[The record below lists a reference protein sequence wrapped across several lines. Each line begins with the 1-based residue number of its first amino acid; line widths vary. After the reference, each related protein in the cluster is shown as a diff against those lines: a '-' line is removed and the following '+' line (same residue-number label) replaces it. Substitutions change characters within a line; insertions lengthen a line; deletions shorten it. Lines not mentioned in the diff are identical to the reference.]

1 MTRSSRQATSR
12 PVDGAVAQRVTVDTV
27 IFTIRD
33 NELQVL
39 LVRRAIAPYKG
50 RWAIPG
56 GFVLANES
64 LDDAA
69 RRELREETGV
79 GDVWLEQL
87 YTFGDPK
94 RDPRGR
100 VVTVAY
106 FALVSPDRA
115 PPLAGSDAADAQW
128 WPATNPPHPLA
139 FDHQHIL
146 SVALERLRGKL
157 SYTNIGFELLPQKFT
172 LSQLQRVHEA
182 ILGETLDKRN
192 FRKRVDALGVVR
204 PLNESMREGT
214 GRPAQ
219 LFTFRRGPQK
229 TTPPL

>member
-1 MTRSSRQATSR
+1 MTRRSVQ
-12 PVDGAVAQRVTVDTV
+12 PDGQPPEAAVQRVTVDIV

-33 NELQVL
+33 AALHVL
-39 LVRRAIAPYKG
+39 LVRRAIPPFKG

-56 GFVLANES
+56 GFVLPNES

-79 GDVWLEQL
+79 DDVWLEQL

-100 VVTVAY
+100 IVTVAY
-106 FALVSPDRA
+106 FALVSPDRV
-115 PPLAGSDAADAQW
+115 PPLAGSDAAEAQW
-128 WPATNPPHPLA
+128 WPATKTPQPLA
-139 FDHQHIL
+139 FDHQVIL
-146 SVALERLRGKL
+146 TVALDRVRGKL

-204 PLNESMREGT
+204 PLNESMRDGT

-219 LFTFRRGPQK
+219 LFTFRRG
-229 TTPPL
+229 L

>member
-1 MTRSSRQATSR
+1 MTRSSRQATPQS
-12 PVDGAVAQRVTVDTV
+12 VDGAVGQRVTVDTV

-115 PPLAGSDAADAQW
+115 PLLAGSDAAEARW

-204 PLNESMREGT
+204 PLNESMRDGT

-219 LFTFRRGPQK
+219 LFTFRRGPQ
-229 TTPPL
+229 

>member
-1 MTRSSRQATSR
+1 M
-12 PVDGAVAQRVTVDTV
+12 QRVTVDTV

-33 NELQVL
+33 AELQVL
-39 LVRRAIAPYKG
+39 LVRRAIPPFKG

-79 GDVWLEQL
+79 EDVFLEQL

-115 PPLAGSDAADAQW
+115 PPLAGSDAAEARW
-128 WPATNPPHPLA
+128 FPANGTPGALA
-139 FDHQHIL
+139 FDHDHIL
-146 SVALERLRGKL
+146 TVALERLRGKL
-157 SYTNIGFELLPQKFT
+157 TYTTIGFELLPQKFT

-182 ILGETLDKRN
+182 ILGEPLDKRN
-192 FRKRVDALGVVR
+192 FRKRVEALGAVR
-204 PLNESMREGT
+204 PLNETTSDGA

-219 LFTFRRGPQK
+219 VFVFRRK
-229 TTPPL
+229 

>member
-1 MTRSSRQATSR
+1 MTTST
-12 PVDGAVAQRVTVDTV
+12 VQRVTVDIV

-33 NELQVL
+33 AELQLL
-39 LVRRAIAPYKG
+39 LVRRAIPPFKG

-56 GFVLANES
+56 GFVLPNES

-79 GDVWLEQL
+79 EDVWLEQL
-87 YTFGDPK
+87 YTFGEPK

-115 PPLAGSDAADAQW
+115 PPLAGSDAAEAGW
-128 WPATNPPHPLA
+128 WPAVTLPPLA
-139 FDHQHIL
+139 FDHDGI
-146 SVALERLRGKL
+146 VATALERLRGKL
-157 SYTNIGFELLPQKFT
+157 SYTDIGFELLPKKFT

-192 FRKRVDALGVVR
+192 FRKRLDALHVVR
-204 PLNESMREGT
+204 PLNETVQDGG
-214 GRPAQ
+214 GRPAR
-219 LFTFRRGPQK
+219 LFTFRRRRSMP
-229 TTPPL
+229 

>member
-1 MTRSSRQATSR
+1 MTRSSVDQVRVQPLSSAT
-12 PVDGAVAQRVTVDTV
+12 AQRVTVDTV

-33 NELQVL
+33 TELQVL
-39 LVRRAIAPYKG
+39 LVRRAIPPFKG

-56 GFVLANES
+56 GFVLASES

-79 GDVWLEQL
+79 EDVWLEQL

-115 PPLAGSDAADAQW
+115 PPLAGSDAAEARW
-128 WPATNPPHPLA
+128 WPAMGTPAPLA
-139 FDHQHIL
+139 FDHDHIL
-146 SVALERLRGKL
+146 DVALERLRGKL
-157 SYTNIGFELLPQKFT
+157 AYTNIGFELLPRKFT

-182 ILGETLDKRN
+182 VIGETLDKRN

-204 PLNESMREGT
+204 PLSETAHDGT

-219 LFTFRRGPQK
+219 LFTFRRSRGG
-229 TTPPL
+229 

>member
-1 MTRSSRQATSR
+1 MSR
-12 PVDGAVAQRVTVDTV
+12 PRAHPLSVQPPVDAAGQRVTVDIV

-33 NELQVL
+33 TQLQVL
-39 LVRRAIAPYKG
+39 LVKRAIPPFKG

-56 GFVLANES
+56 GFVLPNES

-79 GDVWLEQL
+79 EDVWLEQL

-115 PPLAGSDAADAQW
+115 PPLAGSDAAEALW
-128 WPATNPPHPLA
+128 WPATATPAPLA
-139 FDHQHIL
+139 FDHDHIL
-146 SVALERLRGKL
+146 GVALERLRGKL
-157 SYTNIGFELLPQKFT
+157 AYTTIGFELLPKKFT

-182 ILGETLDKRN
+182 ILGVALDKRN

-204 PLNESMREGT
+204 PLNEVAHDGT
-214 GRPAQ
+214 GRPGQ
-219 LFTFRRGPQK
+219 LFAFRRGRGK
-229 TTPPL
+229 